1 MDHSNEGEERPRNAD
16 FYKVPLRHVCW
27 LLLAVIAGTAIGLKI
42 GLPGGSDAAV
52 MASAASPDEAAAGL
66 TFAPATGRRPVK
78 PHGLYTG
85 RTSSPGLQPLSGV
98 EAESLALSSGSA
110 ELPTADTAAV
120 AYDAPYARD
129 LTFMAFPTGTEPPAA
144 TPTTTSTTPA
154 VPSGP
159 PPSIAGVHTV
169 SLTPFSATL
178 SWQTSEA
185 TTSRIVYGLD
195 APVIWTEAT
204 VSGTTHEVTVTGL
217 NATSAYHLDV
227 TATTAD
233 GRSAVSQFLLTTP
246 GLTGSVRAST
256 SNGAIMLNGQPSF
269 PKIVWDQC
277 PDAVAGN
284 LAVGIDLF
292 MGNGCGSS
300 TQLAG
305 WLDGT
310 AFAVGDAQEQPAARI
325 GAIGTYL
332 PDEWDT
338 HLPNDF
344 SVADAFRLMPPSPG
358 SGPRFLT
365 LTNHFYRHAAPLPQG
380 RGMYP
385 ALVASADVLGF
396 DLYPLQNW
404 CRFDSFGDVFNSQL
418 DLVAISRG
426 KPTFQWIE
434 ARQMDCFGAELDP
447 TPETVRAESWLSI
460 AGGAH
465 AIGYFPNNWS
475 PAVGAEI
482 ARTNHEISTLVPA
495 LVEPGIAASASLGS
509 TVKVGAR
516 EHNGAVYVI
525 AVNASR
531 TNASA
536 TITIPALVD
545 RTLVTLDGQ
554 HKVQASGGAFTA
566 QFAPLEVRIYIAA
579 PA

>member
-1 MDHSNEGEERPRNAD
+1 M
-16 FYKVPLRHVCW
+16 PLRHVCW
-27 LLLAVIAGTAIGLKI
+27 LLLAVIAGTTIGLKI
-42 GLPGGSDAAV
+42 GLPGGSDPAL
-52 MASAASPDEAAAGL
+52 SAAAASSDEAAAGL

-78 PHGLYTG
+78 AHGLYTG
-85 RTSSPGLQPLSGV
+85 RTSLPGLQPLSGV
-98 EAESLALSSGSA
+98 DAESLALSTGSD
-110 ELPTADTAAV
+110 ELPTGDSAATLS
-120 AYDAPYARD
+120 YDAPYARD
-129 LTFMAFPTGTEPPAA
+129 LTFMAFPSGSEPPAPA
-144 TPTTTSTTPA
+144 ADTTTTTTPTA
-154 VPSGP
+154 PSGP
-159 PPSIAGVHTV
+159 PPSIDGVHTV

-178 SWQTSEA
+178 AWRTSEA
-185 TTSRIVYGLD
+185 ATSRVVYGLD
-195 APVIWTEAT
+195 APVVWTAPT
-204 VSGTTHEVTVTGL
+204 AAGMTHQVTVTGL
-217 NATSAYHLDV
+217 TFSSSYHLAV
-227 TATTAD
+227 TATTPD

-256 SNGAIMLNGQPSF
+256 ANGAILLNGQPSF

-277 PDAVAGN
+277 PDAVGSN

-300 TQLAG
+300 AQLAG
-305 WLDGT
+305 WVNGS
-310 AFAVGDAQEQPAARI
+310 AFAVGDAQEQPAARA

-338 HLPNDF
+338 HLPNSF
-344 SVADAFRLMPPSPG
+344 SAADAFRLIPPSPG

-365 LTNHFYRHAAPLPQG
+365 LTNHFYSRAAPLPQG

-404 CRFDSFGDVFNSQL
+404 CRYDSFGDVFDSQL
-418 DLVAISRG
+418 DLVAIARG

-447 TPETVRAESWLSI
+447 TSETVRAESWLSI

-475 PAVGAEI
+475 PSVGAEI

-495 LVEPGIAASASLGS
+495 LVEPPIAASASLGS

-554 HKVQASGGAFTA
+554 HKTEAKDGAFTA
-566 QFAPLEVRIYIAA
+566 TFAPLEVRVYIAA